1 MKAEDLDMDSDI
13 VDLAESPRTLSS
25 TRLRVVREIDS
36 KHLTYTFRTFA
47 GKDASERL
55 EHQGATS
62 PTAVYEH
69 DDMPGKTSFSTLPSL
84 VCRHFQ
90 STL

>member
-55 EHQGATS
+55 EHQGTTS